1 MRARGCASIAA
12 RKVALTM
19 CWSRATVPPPQ
30 TWRERPRLPQ
40 TDSPVCTAPVDGIQ
54 SKAPQALRDF
64 LRSTPCWRTPRNGN
78 ASTNRG
84 AANLEVHA
92 TSWLGALLI
101 LFLAIAVSAPA
112 QVPADSYSIETI
124 RAPRDIAPEVS
135 AITFGPDGR
144 LYATFRRG
152 YVYSLDTR
160 SGNWRKFASG
170 LHTPLGILPGEPGEF
185 FVAQVPELTRV
196 ADSDGDGLAD
206 VYETIADGWGL
217 SGNYH
222 ELIAGPVR
230 DEAGNFYVTLSSAS
244 GGANPRFPI
253 RGEFTRKGRKSE
265 NPKEGYVNRVGH
277 YSPVPYRG
285 CAVKISPEGNVSRM
299 SCGFRQPNGLGRS
312 PEGDIFATD
321 NQGDWVGTSP
331 LHHVTQDAFHGH
343 PGSLNWDETFGQ
355 DPVEVPVKV
364 LAERRKM
371 PAIQFPQNDM
381 GGSVAQPLFDTTGG
395 KFGPYS
401 GQLFVAEWTYRR
413 ILRAD
418 LEKVGGVYQGA
429 CFIFIEGNGLRMA
442 NNRLAFSPRDG
453 SLYTAQTSRVWGGST
468 EGLQK
473 ITWTGKVPMDIL
485 HMRLTKKGFELTFTK
500 PIDPE
505 TAQQTSAYSITH
517 YYYLYHATYGSPKTD
532 ITAAKVSNVAL
543 SDDGLRA
550 TLEIENL
557 EAGRVYELRPSGLRS
572 ADGEPLAT
580 RLAAYTLNQ
589 LKE

>member
-1 MRARGCASIAA
+1 MQHA
-12 RKVALTM
+12 
-19 CWSRATVPPPQ
+19 

-40 TDSPVCTAPVDGIQ
+40 TDSSVCSATEQGIRRQATQRPSDLARPACWWAPRAG
-54 SKAPQALRDF
+54 K
-64 LRSTPCWRTPRNGN
+64 

-84 AANLEVHA
+84 KANLEVHA
-92 TSWLGALLI
+92 TSLLGT
-101 LFLAIAVSAPA
+101 LFLLFALAAGAHA
-112 QVPADSYSIETI
+112 QVPADSYSVETI
-124 RAPRDIAPEVS
+124 RMPREIAPEVS

-144 LYATFRRG
+144 LYASFRRG
-152 YVYSLDTR
+152 YIYSLDTR
-160 SGNWRKFASG
+160 SGHWREFASG
-170 LHTPLGILPGEPGEF
+170 LHTPLGILAGKPGEF

-230 DEAGNFYVTLSSAS
+230 DEAGNFYLTLSLAS
-244 GGANPRFPI
+244 GGANPRFPV
-253 RGEFTRKGRKSE
+253 RGEFTRQGRKAE
-265 NPKEGYVNRVGH
+265 NPKEGFVNSVGH

-285 CAVKISPEGNVSRM
+285 CSVKIAPGGALSRL
-299 SCGFRQPNGLGRS
+299 SCGFRQPNGLVRGPR
-312 PEGDIFATD
+312 GDLFATD
-321 NQGDWVGTSP
+321 NQGGWVGTSP
-331 LHHVTQDAFHGH
+331 LHHITPGAFHGH
-343 PGSLNWDETFGQ
+343 PASLNWDETFAQ
-355 DPVEVPVKV
+355 DPVEVPLTE

-381 GGSVAQPLFDTTGG
+381 GGSIAQPLFDTTNG
-395 KFGPYS
+395 KFGPYG

-418 LEKVGGVYQGA
+418 LEMVGGVYQGA

-442 NNRLAFSPRDG
+442 NNRLAFSPGDG

-485 HMRLTKKGFELTFTK
+485 HMRLNKRGFELTFTK
-500 PIDPE
+500 PVDRE
-505 TAQQTSAYSITH
+505 TARQTSSYSMTH

-532 ITAAKVSNVAL
+532 ITPAKVTAITL
-543 SDDGLRA
+543 SEDGLRA
-550 TLEIENL
+550 TLAL
-557 EAGRVYELRPSGLRS
+557 EKLVPGRVYELRPSGLRS
-572 ADGEPLAT
+572 ADGEPLVT
-580 RLAAYTLNQ
+580 RLAAYTLNR

>member
-1 MRARGCASIAA
+1 MSVLSYARTLARRMATSIRRSTAA
-12 RKVALTM
+12 P
-19 CWSRATVPPPQ
+19 SPQ
-30 TWRERPRLPQ
+30 TWPERPRLPQ
-40 TDSPVCTAPVDGIQ
+40 TDSSVCSAPGDGIQ
-54 SKAPQALRDF
+54 GRAPQPLRDF
-64 LRSTPCWRTPRNGN
+64 LRSTQCWRTLRTGN
-78 ASTNRG
+78 TSTNRG

-92 TSWLGALLI
+92 TSRLGALFI
-101 LFLAIAVSAPA
+101 FLAVALSAHA
-112 QVPADSYSIETI
+112 QVPADSCSIETI
-124 RAPRDIAPEVS
+124 RGPREIAPEVS
-135 AITFGPDGR
+135 AIAFGPDGK

-152 YVYSLDTR
+152 YIYSLDTC
-160 SGNWRKFASG
+160 SGNWHKFASG

-196 ADSDGDGLAD
+196 ADSNGDGLAD

-230 DEAGNFYVTLSSAS
+230 DEDGNLYVTLSSAS

-312 PEGDIFATD
+312 PDGDIFATD

-331 LHHVTQDAFHGH
+331 LHHITQDAFHGH

-355 DPVEVPVKV
+355 DPVEVPIKV

-381 GGSVAQPLFDTTGG
+381 GGSVSQPLFDTTGG

-453 SLYTAQTSRVWGGST
+453 SLYTSQTSRVWGGST

-500 PIDPE
+500 PVDRE
-505 TAQQTSAYSITH
+505 SAQQTSAYSMTH
-517 YYYLYHATYGSPKTD
+517 FYYLYHATYGSPKTD
-532 ITAAKVSNVAL
+532 VTPAKVSAVTL
-543 SDDGLRA
+543 SEDGLRA
-550 TLEIENL
+550 TLELGENL
-557 EAGRVYELRPSGLRS
+557 EPGRVYELRPSGLR
-572 ADGEPLAT
+572 AVDGEPLAT

>member
-1 MRARGCASIAA
+1 MWPRG
-12 RKVALTM
+12 K
-19 CWSRATVPPPQ
+19 
-30 TWRERPRLPQ
+30 ERPGAG
-40 TDSPVCTAPVDGIQ
+40 D
-54 SKAPQALRDF
+54 
-64 LRSTPCWRTPRNGN
+64 

-92 TSWLGALLI
+92 TSGLGAL
-101 LFLAIAVSAPA
+101 FLLLVIAVCAPA
-112 QVPADSYSIETI
+112 QVPANSYSVETV
-124 RAPRDIAPEVS
+124 RAPRGIAPEVS
-135 AITFGPDGR
+135 AIAFGPDGK

-152 YVYSLDTR
+152 YIYSLDTR
-160 SGNWRKFASG
+160 SGSWLKFASG
-170 LHTPLGILPGEPGEF
+170 LHTPLGILPGKPGEF

-196 ADSDGDGLAD
+196 ADSDGDGMAD

-230 DEAGNFYVTLSSAS
+230 DEDGNFYVTLSSAS
-244 GGANPRFPI
+244 GAANPRFPV

-285 CAVKISPEGNVSRM
+285 CSVKISPEGSVSRV
-299 SCGFRQPNGLGRS
+299 SCGFRQPNGLVRS
-312 PEGDIFATD
+312 AQGDLFATD
-321 NQGDWVGTSP
+321 NQGGWVGTSP
-331 LHHVTQDAFHGH
+331 LHHITQDAFHGH
-343 PGSLNWDETFGQ
+343 PGSLNWDENFAQ
-355 DPVEVPVKV
+355 DPVEVPIKL

-381 GGSVAQPLFDTTGG
+381 GGSVTQPLFDASGG
-395 KFGPYS
+395 KFGPYQ
-401 GQLFVAEWTYRR
+401 GQLFVGEWTYRR

-442 NNRLAFSPRDG
+442 NNRLAFSPHDG

-485 HMRLTKKGFELTFTK
+485 RMRLTKKGFELTFTK
-500 PIDPE
+500 PVDRE
-505 TAQQTSAYSITH
+505 TAQQTSAYSMTH
-517 YYYLYHATYGSPKTD
+517 YYYRYHATYGSPKTD
-532 ITAAKVSNVAL
+532 VTPAKVSTVTL

-550 TLEIENL
+550 TLELENL
-557 EAGRVYELRPSGLRS
+557 QPGRVYELRPSGLRS
-572 ADGEPLAT
+572 AGGEPLVT
-580 RLAAYTLNQ
+580 RLAAYTLNR